1 MKTMIDKVAPFAV
14 VLSPGLHDAG
24 PGSWLSIWQ
33 DAAGRA
39 GHHWH
44 RVVQSDWDDP
54 DPDQWTE
61 ALAATV
67 EEAGNASPALLI
79 GHSLGAL
86 TIARAALSGVLGP
99 VAGAFLVAPPDT
111 GQHLTVEEI
120 ARWGEGPWG
129 TLPFP
134 SALVAS
140 RDDPW
145 CGYAHAATLARS
157 WGARLMDADAA
168 GHITAEDGHGPW
180 PEGQDMLRDFATV
193 LNGPMQG
200 LSPGSAEV

>member
-1 MKTMIDKVAPFAV
+1 MGIPDLLSATAPFAV

-24 PGSWLSIWQ
+24 PDTWLSLWA
-33 DAAGRA
+33 DAAAAA
-39 GHHWH
+39 GQEWH
-44 RVVQSDWDDP
+44 RVVQADWDDP
-54 DPDQWTE
+54 DPDAWTS

-67 EEAGNASPALLI
+67 DEARGARPVLVV

-86 TIARAALSGVLGP
+86 AVARAALTGAMAP

-111 GQHLTVEEI
+111 GQELTRDEI

-129 TLPFP
+129 SLPFP
-134 SALVAS
+134 AVLVAS

-157 WGARLMDADAA
+157 WGAGLLDAGAA
-168 GHITAEDGHGPW
+168 GHIAEEDGHGPW
-180 PEGQDMLRDFATV
+180 PEGQAMLRDFV
-193 LNGPMQG
+193 LSLRGP
-200 LSPGSAEV
+200 L